1 MIKRTG
7 LTLIVLAQFFLFT
20 QVFVLYFNLSSIL
33 ALAKINSS
41 LEDIAI
47 KESKSSSALLLKE
60 SKISVNINSVFGNT
74 G

>member
-7 LTLIVLAQFFLFT
+7 LTLIALAQFFLLT

-33 ALAKINSS
+33 ALTEINSS

-47 KESKSSSALLLKE
+47 K
-60 SKISVNINSVFGNT
+60 
-74 G
+74 

>member
-7 LTLIVLAQFFLFT
+7 LALIALAQFFLFA

-33 ALAKINSS
+33 ALAEINSS

-47 KESKSSSALLLKE
+47 KESKKFSSTIIKR
-60 SKISVNINSVFGNT
+60 V
-74 G
+74 

>member
-7 LTLIVLAQFFLFT
+7 LTLIALAQFFLFA

-33 ALAKINSS
+33 ALAEINSS

-47 KESKSSSALLLKE
+47 K
-60 SKISVNINSVFGNT
+60 
-74 G
+74 

>member
-7 LTLIVLAQFFLFT
+7 LTLIALAQFFLLT

-33 ALAKINSS
+33 ALAEINSS

-47 KESKSSSALLLKE
+47 KESKSSPALLLKA

>member
-7 LTLIVLAQFFLFT
+7 LALIALAQFFLFA

-33 ALAKINSS
+33 ALAEINSS

-47 KESKSSSALLLKE
+47 KESKSSPVLLLKA